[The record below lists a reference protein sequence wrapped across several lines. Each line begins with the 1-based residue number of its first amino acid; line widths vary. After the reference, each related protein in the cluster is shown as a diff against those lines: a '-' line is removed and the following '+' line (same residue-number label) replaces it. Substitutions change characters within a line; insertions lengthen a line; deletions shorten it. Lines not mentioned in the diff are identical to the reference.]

1 MLFMRTFIFN
11 AHDAARLMKANLE
24 HDHYQAAS
32 VATVQED
39 LKQLWQGVTVSH
51 PCLLKTNYDALFCA
65 LSACLGSDPI
75 PSKCCK
81 YGLVTVKVA
90 RFPTC

>member
-39 LKQLWQGVTVSH
+39 PKQLWQGVTVSH
-51 PCLLKTNYDALFCA
+51 PCLLKL
-65 LSACLGSDPI
+65 LSRQTMMHCFVHCQHVWAQSQSLANAANMVWS
-75 PSKCCK
+75 
-81 YGLVTVKVA
+81 L
-90 RFPTC
+90 